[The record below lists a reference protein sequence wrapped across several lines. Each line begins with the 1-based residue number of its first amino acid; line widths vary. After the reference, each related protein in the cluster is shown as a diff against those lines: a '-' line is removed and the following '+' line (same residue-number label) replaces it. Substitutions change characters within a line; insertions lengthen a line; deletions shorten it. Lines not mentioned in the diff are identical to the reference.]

1 MHYAKQVT
9 KPSYCKNKEFFKEH
23 SPTRLLLTNKMR
35 LTNNTN
41 HTVPTLS
48 LNNLS
53 LANENC
59 DVCNQCCAI
68 VHNRQCQPPESGG
81 QNTGRPFTSK
91 SRGMSPVHPQIYA
104 HSYATISR
112 YNVMLISSKLKS
124 ETVIHLLL
132 LFTNLQADKIGS
144 C

>member
-59 DVCNQCCAI
+59 DVCNQAVQLCI
-68 VHNRQCQPPESGG
+68 TDSVNPLKVGDKTQGVPSLQKVGG
-81 QNTGRPFTSK
+81 CPLSTHRSTPIAMQ
-91 SRGMSPVHPQIYA
+91 
-104 HSYATISR
+104 
-112 YNVMLISSKLKS
+112 
-124 ETVIHLLL
+124 LLAV
-132 LFTNLQADKIGS
+132 TM
-144 C
+144 